1 MSPLSTTEPSPAE
14 TERGWPRW
22 APPAATGAV
31 MAAATAY
38 TTVMNPNT
46 SSAFPLC
53 PLRALT
59 GIDCPGCGGLRAV
72 HALTHGHVVDALDFN
87 AMAVIVLPVLAVAW
101 VLWMGRSLGLRL
113 PQVRLGP
120 RTGIAVIAAMIVFGV
135 VRNLPVDALE
145 VLRSSA

>member
-1 MSPLSTTEPSPAE
+1 
-14 TERGWPRW
+14 
-22 APPAATGAV
+22 

-38 TTVMNPNT
+38 TSLMNPNT

-72 HALTHGHVVDALDFN
+72 HALTHGRIVDALDFN
-87 AMAVIVLPVLAVAW
+87 AVAVVVLPVLAVAW
-101 VLWMGRSLGLRL
+101 ALWMGRSLGLRL
-113 PQVRLGP
+113 PQLRLGP
-120 RTGIAVIAAMIVFGV
+120 RVGVAFMVALIVFGV

>member
-1 MSPLSTTEPSPAE
+1 
-14 TERGWPRW
+14 
-22 APPAATGAV
+22 

-53 PLRALT
+53 PLRYLT

-72 HALTHGHVVDALDFN
+72 HALTHGRLVDALDFN
-87 AMAVIVLPVLAVAW
+87 AVAVAVLPVLAVAW

-113 PQVRLGP
+113 PELRLGP
-120 RTGIAVIAAMIVFGV
+120 RTGIALMVVMIVFGV
-135 VRNLPVDALE
+135 ARNLPVGFLE
-145 VLRSSA
+145 VLRSST